1 MERGIYMPSVTTA
14 SVLGLDAL
22 QVHVEA
28 DIAPGLP
35 AFLIVG
41 LPDAAVQEARE
52 RVRSAIKQAGLSF
65 PRTRVTVNLAPGD
78 LRKTGTPFDLPI
90 ALAILKAQ
98 GDLPAED
105 PTARLFAGELSLNGD
120 LRPIRGALSFA
131 ILAKTLGIRELI
143 LPAANAAEAA
153 LVEGIAIHPATS
165 LREVVTHITGEKSLP
180 LQPAHGDFLLSAEA
194 ASYPDF
200 ESIRGQSQ
208 ARRAL
213 EIAAAGGHN
222 VLMQGPPGSG
232 KTLLARSFPS
242 ILPML
247 TMDEA
252 LEVTRIHSVAGLL
265 PVERL
270 LSERPFR
277 APHHSASA
285 IALVGGGTIPKP
297 GEITLAHRGVLFLD
311 EFPEFPRLV
320 LECLRQPL
328 EDGRVTVSRAHGSIV
343 FPARFTLL
351 AAMNPCPCGFLT
363 DPDRACTCSPHH
375 ITNYRKRLSGPLLD
389 RIDLFLEVPKVKPTE
404 LTDEAAAESSAAILA
419 RVERARERERRRWK
433 ELGLP
438 CHTNAELTSEQVRR
452 TLRMT
457 SQTKELLEQAIERM
471 KLSARAYF
479 RLLKVAQT
487 IADLADSDQI
497 GPAHLAESMQ
507 YRRQVP
513 GSTLD

>member
-1 MERGIYMPSVTTA
+1 MSSITTA
-14 SVLGLDAL
+14 SVLGLDAIAV
-22 QVHVEA
+22 QVEA
-28 DIAPGLP
+28 DISPGLS

-41 LPDAAVQEARE
+41 LPDTAVQEARE
-52 RVRSAIKQAGLSF
+52 RVRSAIKQSDLPF

-78 LRKTGTPFDLPI
+78 LRKIGTPFDLPI

-98 GDLPAED
+98 GDLPAEE
-105 PTARLFAGELSLNGD
+105 PTKRLFAGELALNGD

-131 ILAKTLGIRELI
+131 ILAKSLGIPELI
-143 LPAANAAEAA
+143 LPAMNAAEAA
-153 LVEGIAIHPATS
+153 LVDGISVYPAKS
-165 LREVVTHITGEKSLP
+165 LREVFSHIAGETKLSVEPKPITVRQKS
-180 LQPAHGDFLLSAEA
+180 DTTK
-194 ASYPDF
+194 YPDF

-247 TMDEA
+247 NTEEA
-252 LEVTRIHSVAGLL
+252 LEVTRVHSVAGLL

-270 LSERPFR
+270 ISERPFR
-277 APHHSASA
+277 APHHSASS

-328 EDGRVTVSRAHGSIV
+328 EDGRVAISRAHGSVV

-363 DPDRACTCSPHH
+363 DPDRACSCAPNH
-375 ITNYRKRLSGPLLD
+375 INNYRKRLSGPLLD
-389 RIDLFLEVPKVKPTE
+389 RIDLFLEVPKVKPSE
-404 LTDEAAAESSAAILA
+404 LTDVEPAECSAAILE
-419 RVERARERERRRWK
+419 RVEAARERQRSRWK
-433 ELGLP
+433 EHGLALQ
-438 CHTNAELTSEQVRR
+438 TNAELTSEQVRR
-452 TLRMT
+452 LFHLVP
-457 SQTKELLEQAIERM
+457 STKELLGRAIEKM

-487 IADLADSDQI
+487 VADLANAEEIEPS
-497 GPAHLAESMQ
+497 HLAEAMQ
-507 YRRQVP
+507 YRRQIP
-513 GSTLD
+513 GLTLD